1 MTVATTPR
9 TTTYAAN
16 GSTTMFAT
24 NFQYYELAVYLRDTT
39 GVETLVA
46 PGNYALTGGNGEPG
60 NVLFAVAP
68 ASGLTV
74 VIRGATVPGQT
85 TRYGDFARF
94 PMTSHQISMDRLAMQ
109 IEEVREGQG
118 DFFQRAVKVPPGEAG
133 LTLSNVLSRAGKI
146 FGFDA
151 FGQFVALSMSLI
163 RGDKGDPGGNV
174 MAIGPWSSFE
184 TLNIPNGTDLVQTA
198 DSLAAGS
205 ATGTQSA
212 RYKLDPEQTQYTAQ
226 MQAYITA
233 AVTPGNPLANAQASM
248 DALQRYWRR
257 KSANGRWFTLA
268 EPEPWSGMFGTPGDG
283 SQDFNNVMGG
293 TDVWANLQAFIDYCI
308 YFRKCKG
315 RLNPGTHRVSRGLQH
330 GYGFGV
336 GAGGLYVGGYVGGVF
351 EGAGQMYAGGASFP
365 GTTIVCDTDLDPIL
379 NISGDRDIMWEGV
392 SFVGKLGKFLLNSTI
407 AYPSSVPVAGYDS
420 LDQTAW
426 FDPSLRA
433 SQDSQFSPYAC
444 VTLGA
449 YDGAKPSSGLW
460 AQNTAYGFRTTVRA
474 NGNVY
479 SCMIAGTSAAGS
491 GPTATTATVV
501 DGTVTWRYLGPWD
514 GVDGGQYVA
523 YRQPY
528 RPAWL
533 LDPGPE
539 AYGNFYYGSFATFRN
554 CYFRGATVG
563 LMMKPGTN
571 PSQDDFLSCERCNFT
586 ECSFGFSAGNHQLR
600 SLNMQSCN
608 FGILQC
614 ALTNNT
620 HGVLSGSFK
629 AGHINACGFG
639 ASVDVFRTDSS
650 YGEPMVFTACYSE
663 GQFRLGQVSGSA
675 AYVAGLSP
683 LFNSCEWS
691 FSGVNIARGRAP
703 RQLYNAFDGTANVN
717 ETSASGGAGG
727 PVFINCRIN
736 VDAVFGCFIE
746 GAKFINTQ
754 IYNYDSGAGGV
765 AIPLY
770 MAHFNNCTAGGLIL
784 TGLEYRVE
792 DQRLKFLQW
801 NLNTGLG
808 ARTCVTT
815 SGFRFSDR
823 TVGIPAMVKTV
834 RALSGVAYEELP
846 VPHEAPYG
854 LSKVSAVPT
863 FPGADPTELKLVFAG
878 SNQTTHADLNGFG
891 PGSVILES
899 TTGTV
904 WAVRSYD
911 DATDTLYAVAMNN
924 YRIVGGVK
932 SFIFPVSLTTGSWMF
947 LHARNYTPATPLFGD
962 FQANVTATGTNGS
975 PNLTAV
981 TGTLKPGDPLTHANI
996 PAGTTV
1002 LSVQGN
1008 TAIMTSNATGAISG
1022 SITAATTISNVATD
1036 AALGSTISSSLAVG
1050 DYLASPV
1057 EINALAPATA
1067 KITTLNAAGGPGSII
1082 IDQNANKTRSRVR
1095 LGFFRRPTP
1104 ANV

>member
-16 GSTTMFAT
+16 GATTMFAT
-24 NFQYYELAVYLRDTT
+24 QFQYYELAVYLRDAT

-68 ASGLTV
+68 AAGLTV

-109 IEEVREGQG
+109 IEEIREGQG

-151 FGQFVALSMSLI
+151 AGQFLALTLSAFK
-163 RGDKGDPGGNV
+163 GDKGDPGANV
-174 MAIGPWSSFE
+174 MAIGPWSAFE
-184 TLNIPNGTDLVQTA
+184 TLNIPIGTDTVQTA
-198 DSLAAGS
+198 DTLAAGS

-226 MQAYITA
+226 MGVYIAA
-233 AVTPGNPLANAQASM
+233 AVTPGNPLANAQAAM

-293 TDVWANLQAFIDYCI
+293 TDVWANMQAFIDYCV

-315 RLNPGTHRVSRGLQH
+315 RINPGTHRLSRGLQH
-330 GYGFGV
+330 GYGQ
-336 GAGGLYVGGYVGGVF
+336 GGYVGGVF
-351 EGAGQMYAGGASFP
+351 EGAGQMYAGGSTFP
-365 GTTIVCDTDLDPIL
+365 GTTLVCDTDQDPIL
-379 NISGDRDIMWEGV
+379 NISGDRDVMWENV
-392 SFVGKLGKFLLNSTI
+392 SFVGKLGKFLLTSTI
-407 AYPSSVPVAGYDS
+407 AYPSSPPVPGYDS
-420 LDQTAW
+420 LDQSAW

-433 SQDSQFSPYAC
+433 SQDGHYNPYAL

-449 YDGAKPSSGLW
+449 FDGAKPSSALW
-460 AQNTAYGFRTTVRA
+460 QAGGAYGLRTVVRA

-479 SCMIAGTSAAGS
+479 SCAVPGIAAAVGT
-491 GPTATTATVV
+491 GPSATTPTVV

-523 YRQPY
+523 YRGPY

-533 LDPGPE
+533 MDPGPE
-539 AYGNFYYGSFATFRN
+539 AYGNIYYGSFCTFRN
-554 CYFRGATVG
+554 CYFRGGTVG

-620 HGVLSGSFK
+620 HGVASGSFK

-639 ASVDVFRTDSS
+639 ASVDIFRTDSS
-650 YGEPMVFTACYSE
+650 YGEPLVFTACYSE
-663 GQFRLGQVSGSA
+663 GQFRLGQVAGSA
-675 AYVAGLSP
+675 GYIAGFSP
-683 LFNSCEWS
+683 LFNACEWS

-703 RQLYNAFDGTANVN
+703 RQLYNSFDGNPNVN
-717 ETSASGGAGG
+717 ETSASGSAGG
-727 PVFINCRIN
+727 PVFISCRIN
-736 VDAVFGCFIE
+736 VDGAFGCFVE
-746 GAKFINTQ
+746 GARFINSQ
-754 IYNYDSGAGGV
+754 IYNYDIGASNGPV
-765 AIPLY
+765 PPLPPLY
-770 MAHFNNCTAGGLIL
+770 LCAYGNATAGGLIL

-792 DQRLKFLQW
+792 DQHLQFAARS
-801 NLNTGLG
+801 LDTGLTAG
-808 ARTCVTT
+808 KVTT
-815 SGFRFSDR
+815 VRGYRFGDR
-823 TVGIPAMVKTV
+823 TRCIPAMVKSV
-834 RALSGVAYEELP
+834 RALGGVAYEEIE
-846 VPHEAPYG
+846 VPHEGPYL
-854 LSKVSAVPT
+854 LSKVSGVPS
-863 FPGADPTELKLVFAG
+863 FPNADATELKIVFAG
-878 SNQTTHADLNGFG
+878 STQTTHADLNGFG
-891 PGSVILES
+891 PGSVVLES

-904 WAVRSYD
+904 WAVRYYD

-924 YRIVGGVK
+924 YKIVGGVK
-932 SFIFPVSLTTGSWMF
+932 SFLFPVSLTTGNFAF

-962 FQANVTATGTNGS
+962 FHASVTATGTNGS

-981 TGTLKPGDPLTHANI
+981 VGALKPGDPLTHANI

-1002 LSVQGN
+1002 LSVNGN
-1008 TAIMTSNATGAISG
+1008 TAVMTANATGAVSG
-1022 SITAATTISNVATD
+1022 SITAATTITNVATD
-1036 AALGSTISSSLAVG
+1036 HGLGSTIATSLAVG

-1057 EINALAPATA
+1057 EINFLAPATA
-1067 KITTLNAAGGPGSII
+1067 KITTLNAGSPGSIVL
-1082 IDQNANKTRSRVR
+1082 DQPANKTRSRVR
-1095 LGFFRRPTP
+1095 LAIFRRPTL